1 VRFQYVLAQ
10 TVQSIRR
17 NPLVVASAV
26 VAVLVTLVLVFGAIV
41 LRWSIDEDIG
51 RWDDNVRVIAFL
63 SDELSV
69 EEITALQ
76 NEVAGWESVEN
87 VVYFSKA
94 QALEEFR
101 EMFEDQPSLIEV
113 VEEDPSTLPA
123 SLRIK
128 PAEAADYSEIR
139 NQLAVVPGVREVSA
153 ADEAIDALV
162 TRSNRLQT
170 FAVSI
175 FLVLGTAAVVLIAN
189 TIRMA
194 VYARREEI
202 GIMRLVGAGNWFV
215 RVPFLLEGLFEGVI
229 GALLAVLVIGLG
241 HGFIVELLSTVAD
254 PENIQVPLDFL
265 LRQSILVLGFGAATG
280 LIGSALG
287 MWGFLKD

>member
-17 NPLVVASAV
+17 NPLVVASAI

-41 LRWSIDEDIG
+41 LRWSIDQDIG

-76 NEVAGWESVEN
+76 NEVAGWESVED
-87 VVYFSKA
+87 VVYFSKS

-101 EMFEDQPSLIEV
+101 EMFQDQPSLIEV

-215 RVPFLLEGLFEGVI
+215 RVPFLLEGFFEGVI

-241 HGFIVELLSTVAD
+241 HGFVVELLSTVAD
-254 PENIQVPLDFL
+254 PESIQVPLDFL
-265 LRQSILVLGFGAATG
+265 LRQSILVLGFGAVTG
-280 LIGSALG
+280 LIGSAMG

>member
-1 VRFQYVLAQ
+1 VRFQYLLSQ
-10 TVQSIRR
+10 TAQSIRR

-63 SDELSV
+63 SDELTV
-69 EEITALQ
+69 EDVAALQ
-76 NEVAGWESVEN
+76 SEVASWDAVED
-87 VVYFSKA
+87 VVYFSKS

-101 EMFEDQPSLIEV
+101 EMFADQLSLIEV

-123 SLRIK
+123 SIRIK
-128 PAEAADYSEIR
+128 PTEAGDYSAIR
-139 NQLAVVPGVREVSA
+139 NQLAVVPGIREVSA

-162 TRSNRLQT
+162 TRSNRLRT
-170 FAVSI
+170 FAVSV
-175 FLVLGTAAVVLIAN
+175 FLVLGTAAIVLIAN

-202 GIMRLVGAGNWFV
+202 GIMKLVGAGNWFV
-215 RVPFLLEGLFEGVI
+215 RIPFLLEGLLEGLV
-229 GALLAVLVIGLG
+229 GALLAVVIVGLG

-254 PENIQVPLDFL
+254 PENIQVPIDFL
-265 LRQSILVLGFGAATG
+265 IRQSILVLGFGAVTG
-280 LIGSALG
+280 LVGSALG

>member
-1 VRFQYVLAQ
+1 
-10 TVQSIRR
+10 VQSIRR
-17 NPLVVASAV
+17 NPLVVASAI

-41 LRWSIDEDIG
+41 LRWSIDQDIG

-69 EEITALQ
+69 EEVTALQ
-76 NEVAGWESVEN
+76 NEVAGWESVED
-87 VVYFSKA
+87 VAYFSKA

-101 EMFEDQPSLIEV
+101 EMFADQPSLIEV

-128 PAEAADYSEIR
+128 PTEAADYSEIR

-215 RVPFLLEGLFEGVI
+215 RVPFLLEGFFEGVV
-229 GALLAVLVIGLG
+229 GALLAVLVVGLG

-265 LRQSILVLGFGAATG
+265 LRQSILVLGFGAVTG

>member
-1 VRFQYVLAQ
+1 VRLQYLLAQ
-10 TVQSIRR
+10 TGQSIRR

-63 SDELSV
+63 SDELTVEDVAALQAEVSTWDSV
-69 EEITALQ
+69 ED
-76 NEVAGWESVEN
+76 
-87 VVYFSKA
+87 VVYFSKSE
-94 QALEEFR
+94 ALEEFR
-101 EMFEDQPSLIEV
+101 GMFEDQPSLIEV

-123 SLRIK
+123 SIRIK
-128 PAEAADYSEIR
+128 PTEAADYSSIR
-139 NQLAVVPGVREVSA
+139 NQLAVVPGIREVSA

-162 TRSNRLQT
+162 TRSNRLRT
-170 FAVSI
+170 FAVSVFFI
-175 FLVLGTAAVVLIAN
+175 LGTAAVVLIAN

-202 GIMRLVGAGNWFV
+202 GIMKLVGAGNWFV
-215 RVPFLLEGLFEGVI
+215 RVPFLLEGLLEGLV
-229 GALLAVLVIGLG
+229 GALLAVIVVGLG

-254 PENIQVPLDFL
+254 PENIQVPVDFL
-265 LRQSILVLGFGAATG
+265 IRQSILVLGFGAVTG
-280 LIGSALG
+280 LVGSALG

>member
-1 VRFQYVLAQ
+1 MRFQYVLAQ

-17 NPLVVASAV
+17 NPLVVASAI

-215 RVPFLLEGLFEGVI
+215 RVPFLLEGFFEGVI

-280 LIGSALG
+280 LVGSALG